1 MSMVWTSLLS
11 GLLIGCAYAGAA
23 VGLSLAMGMARVFN
37 LAHTAFGLTCG
48 YLAYFLLITAGIDP
62 LVTTGLLAPLLF
74 LAGLAL
80 WPTLFRPT
88 VRGVADPA
96 LSTSILTLGL
106 AIVLENTLS
115 KIWTPNP
122 RIITTPYS
130 NQAVNLFGLTA
141 QGSVLVAAVLGLILV
156 LALYWFLN
164 KTYLG
169 LAIQAVAQEPDGARL
184 VGIPSESISMVV
196 FALSTGT
203 AAIGGVGLAMIYS
216 FGPAS
221 YFDWLLT
228 VLLIV
233 VVGGAGAVLGTL
245 VSALA
250 VGLVLGLG
258 GALLPQA
265 WNSLVLFG
273 LLVVILL
280 LRPYGLFR

>member
-1 MSMVWTSLLS
+1 MSMLGTSLVS
-11 GLLIGCAYAGAA
+11 GLLLGCAYAGAA

-48 YLAYFLLITAGIDP
+48 YLAYFLLTTAGIDP
-62 LVTTGLLAPLLF
+62 VITLGLLAPLMF
-74 LAGLAL
+74 LVGLGL
-80 WPTLFRPT
+80 WPILFRPT

-106 AIVLENTLS
+106 AIAVENALS

-122 RIITTPYS
+122 RIISTPYS
-130 NQAVNLFGLTA
+130 NQALSLFGLNV
-141 QGSVLVAAVLGLILV
+141 QGGVAVAAVLGLLLV
-156 LALYWFLN
+156 FGLYWFLN
-164 KTYLG
+164 KTFIG
-169 LAIQAVAQEPDGARL
+169 LAIQAVAQDPDGARL
-184 VGIPSESISMVV
+184 VGIRAELVSMLV
-196 FALSTGT
+196 FALSIGT
-203 AAIGGVGLAMIYS
+203 AAVGGVGLAMIYA

-250 VGLVLGLG
+250 VGTVLGLG

-265 WNSLVLFG
+265 WNSLILFG
-273 LLVVILL
+273 LLLIILL

>member
-1 MSMVWTSLLS
+1 MGMLVTSLAS
-11 GLLIGCAYAGAA
+11 GLLLGCAYAGAA

-37 LAHTAFGLTCG
+37 LAHTALGLTCG
-48 YLAYFLLITAGIDP
+48 YLAYFLLTTAGIDP
-62 LVTTGLLAPLLF
+62 MVAVGLLAPLMF

-106 AIVLENTLS
+106 AIVLENALS
-115 KIWTPNP
+115 KVWTPNP
-122 RIITTPYS
+122 RIMSTPYS
-130 NQAVNLFGLTA
+130 NQAITLFGFTV
-141 QGSVLVAAVLGLILV
+141 QGSLVVAAVLGLLLV
-156 LALYWFLN
+156 LGLHWFLN
-164 KTYLG
+164 RTFIG

-184 VGIPSESISMVV
+184 VGIRAELVSMLV
-196 FALSTGT
+196 FALSVGT

-233 VVGGAGAVLGTL
+233 VVGGAGAILGTL
-245 VSALA
+245 ISALG

-265 WNSLVLFG
+265 WNSLILFG
-273 LLVVILL
+273 LLLTILL
-280 LRPYGLFR
+280 LRPYGLFK

>member
-1 MSMVWTSLLS
+1 VNIVWTSLIS
-11 GLLIGCAYAGAA
+11 GLLLGCAYAGAA

-37 LAHTAFGLTCG
+37 LAHTAFGLACG
-48 YLAYFLLITAGIDP
+48 YLAYFLLTTRGIDP
-62 LVTTGLLAPLLF
+62 LVAAGLLAPLMF

-106 AIVLENTLS
+106 AIVIENLLS
-115 KIWTPNP
+115 KVWTPNP
-122 RIITTPYS
+122 RVISTAYS
-130 NQAVNLFGLTA
+130 NQAVNLLGLTA
-141 QGSVLVAAVLGLILV
+141 PASVVIAAGLGLALVLGI
-156 LALYWFLN
+156 YWFLN
-164 KTYLG
+164 RTFLG
-169 LAIQAVAQEPDGARL
+169 LAVQAVAQNPDGARL
-184 VGIPSESISMVV
+184 VGIRAELMSMLV
-196 FALSTGT
+196 FALSVGT
-203 AAIGGVGLAMIYS
+203 AAVGGVGLAMVYS

-233 VVGGAGAVLGTL
+233 VVGGAGAILGTL
-245 VSALA
+245 AAALT
-250 VGLVLGLG
+250 VGIVLGLG

-265 WNSLVLFG
+265 WNSLILFG
-273 LLVVILL
+273 MLLIILL

>member
-1 MSMVWTSLLS
+1 MSMVWTSLVS
-11 GLLIGCAYAGAA
+11 GLLLGCAYAGAA

-37 LAHTAFGLTCG
+37 LAHTALGLTCG
-48 YLAYFLLITAGIDP
+48 YLAYFLLTAVGIDP
-62 LVTTGLLAPLLF
+62 LVTAGLLAPLMF

-106 AIVLENTLS
+106 AIALENLLS

-130 NQAVNLFGLTA
+130 NQALNLLGLTA
-141 QGSVLVAAVLGLILV
+141 QGSLVVAAALGLTLL

-164 KTYLG
+164 KTFLG

-184 VGIPSESISMVV
+184 VGIRAELVSMLV
-196 FALSTGT
+196 FALSVGT
-203 AAIGGVGLAMIYS
+203 AAIGGVSLAMIYS

-233 VVGGAGAVLGTL
+233 VVGGAGAILGTL
-245 VSALA
+245 ASALA

-265 WNSLVLFG
+265 WNSLILFG
-273 LLVVILL
+273 LLLVILL
-280 LRPYGLFR
+280 LRPYGLFK

>member
-1 MSMVWTSLLS
+1 MGMIWTSLVS

-48 YLAYFLLITAGIDP
+48 YLAYFLLNTAGIDP
-62 LVTTGLLAPLLF
+62 LVAAGLLAPLLF

-88 VRGVADPA
+88 VRGVGDPA

-106 AIVLENTLS
+106 AMVLENTIS

-122 RIITTPYS
+122 RVITTPYS
-130 NQAVNLFGLTA
+130 NQAINLLGLTA
-141 QGSVLVAAVLGLILV
+141 QGSLVVAAALGLALV

-164 KTYLG
+164 KTFLG

-184 VGIPSESISMVV
+184 VGIRAEFMSMLV
-196 FALSTGT
+196 FALGMAT

-245 VSALA
+245 ASALA

>member
-48 YLAYFLLITAGIDP
+48 YLAYFLLTAAGIDP

-74 LAGLAL
+74 LGGLAL

-106 AIVLENTLS
+106 AIVLENILS
-115 KIWTPNP
+115 KVWTPNP
-122 RIITTPYS
+122 RIINTPYS
-130 NQAVNLFGLTA
+130 NQAVNLLGLTA
-141 QGSVLVAAVLGLILV
+141 QGSVLVAAMLGLVLV

-184 VGIPSESISMVV
+184 VGIPSESISMLV

-258 GALLPQA
+258 GVLLPQA

-273 LLVVILL
+273 LLVLILL